1 MTETPNSF
9 DLLRHLTWH
18 DVFIVF
24 AVLILASFIVVI
36 TRWATS
42 NAAEKV
48 PPRYRMAVLCAKT
61 DHPPCD

>member
-9 DLLRHLTWH
+9 DLLRHLTWQ

-42 NAAEKV
+42 IWFVKYIYNFIF
-48 PPRYRMAVLCAKT
+48 LC
-61 DHPPCD
+61 